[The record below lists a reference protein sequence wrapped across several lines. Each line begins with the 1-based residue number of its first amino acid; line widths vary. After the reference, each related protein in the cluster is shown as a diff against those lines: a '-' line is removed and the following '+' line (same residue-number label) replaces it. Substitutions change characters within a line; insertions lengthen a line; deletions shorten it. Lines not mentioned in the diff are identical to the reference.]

1 MLVNDIVI
9 FFEQLAPLSY
19 QESYDNSGLIIGDRQ
34 MEVKSVLLTLDITP
48 DIVNEAIQVGANV
61 IVAHHP
67 IIFSGL
73 KRITGGNYVE
83 QSVILAIKNDIAIYA
98 AHTNFD
104 SIKNGVNFAIA
115 NKLGIKKP
123 QILQPLANELVK
135 LVTFVPKD
143 HAEKVRLAIFDA
155 GAGHIGNYDCCSY
168 NVEGFGTFRGNDSTN
183 PFVGEKGKIHQ
194 EPEVRLETIMPKS
207 IQAKVLDAL
216 FASHPYEEVAYDLY
230 LLNNRYN
237 EVGFGMVGDME
248 RVLAPM
254 DFLRFVKSAFN
265 VGCVRYTKLPSR
277 NIQRVAFC
285 GGSGASFLKAA
296 IATKAD
302 AFITGDFKYHQFFDA
317 EGKILIA
324 DIGHYESEQ
333 FTIDL
338 FYDYLSKKFPN
349 FAVFKSNITT
359 NPINYL

>member
-1 MLVNDIVI
+1 MQVGDIVS
-9 FFEQLAPLSY
+9 FFEQIAPLSY

-34 MEVKSVLLTLDITP
+34 MKVKSVLLSLDITP
-48 DIVNEAIQVGANV
+48 DVVNEAIQLGANV

-73 KRITGGNYVE
+73 KRITGSNYVE

-98 AHTNFD
+98 VHTNFD
-104 SIKNGVNFAIA
+104 SVKSGVNIAIA
-115 NKLGIKKP
+115 NKLGIKNP
-123 QILQPLANELVK
+123 QILQPITNQLVK
-135 LVTFVPKD
+135 LVTFVPHD
-143 HAEKVRLAIFDA
+143 YAEKVRHAIFEA

-168 NVEGFGTFRGNDSTN
+168 NVEGVGTFRGNDSTN
-183 PFVGEKGKIHQ
+183 PFVGEKGSIHK
-194 EPEVRLETIMPKS
+194 EPEVRLETVLPKS

-216 FASHPYEEVAYDLY
+216 FANHPYEEIAYDLY
-230 LLNNRYN
+230 PLNNRYN
-237 EVGFGMVGDME
+237 EVGLGMFGDME
-248 RVLAPM
+248 KAMAPM
-254 DFLRFVKSAFN
+254 DFLKFVKSAFN
-265 VGCVRYTKLPSR
+265 AGVVKYTKLPSKD
-277 NIQRVAFC
+277 IQRVAFC
-285 GGSGASFLKAA
+285 GGSGASFLKDA
-296 IATKAD
+296 ISVKAD
-302 AFITGDFKYHQFFDA
+302 AFITADFKYHQFFDA

-349 FAVFKSNITT
+349 FAVLKSKITT

>member
-1 MLVNDIVI
+1 MKVGDIVS

-34 MEVKSVLLTLDITP
+34 MEIKSVLLTLDITP
-48 DIVNEAIQVGANV
+48 DVVNEAIQVGANV

-73 KRITGGNYVE
+73 KRITGSNYVE

-104 SIKNGVNFAIA
+104 SIKDGVNFAIA
-115 NKLGIKKP
+115 RKLGIKNP
-123 QILQPLANELVK
+123 EILQPLANELVK
-135 LVTFVPKD
+135 LVTFIPKD
-143 HAEKVRLAIFDA
+143 YAEKVRLAIFDA

-168 NVEGFGTFRGNDSTN
+168 NVDGFGTFRGNDSTN

-216 FASHPYEEVAYDLY
+216 FSSHPYEEVAYDLY
-230 LLNNRYN
+230 PLNNRYN
-237 EVGFGMVGDME
+237 EVGMGMVGDME
-248 RVLAPM
+248 SAMAPM

-265 VGCVRYTKLPSR
+265 AGCVRYTELPSK

-296 IATKAD
+296 MAAKAD

-349 FAVFKSNITT
+349 FAVLKSKIKT

>member
-1 MLVNDIVI
+1 MKVGDIVI

-48 DIVNEAIQVGANV
+48 NVVNEAIQVGANV

-73 KRITGGNYVE
+73 KRITGSNYVE

-115 NKLGIKKP
+115 NKLGVKNP

-143 HAEKVRLAIFDA
+143 HADKVRFAIFDA

-168 NVEGFGTFRGNDSTN
+168 NVDG
-183 PFVGEKGKIHQ
+183 
-194 EPEVRLETIMPKS
+194 
-207 IQAKVLDAL
+207 
-216 FASHPYEEVAYDLY
+216 
-230 LLNNRYN
+230 
-237 EVGFGMVGDME
+237 
-248 RVLAPM
+248 
-254 DFLRFVKSAFN
+254 
-265 VGCVRYTKLPSR
+265 
-277 NIQRVAFC
+277 
-285 GGSGASFLKAA
+285 
-296 IATKAD
+296 
-302 AFITGDFKYHQFFDA
+302 
-317 EGKILIA
+317 
-324 DIGHYESEQ
+324 
-333 FTIDL
+333 
-338 FYDYLSKKFPN
+338 
-349 FAVFKSNITT
+349 
-359 NPINYL
+359 

>member
-1 MLVNDIVI
+1 MKVGDIVN

-19 QESYDNSGLIIGDRQ
+19 QESYDNSGLIIGDKQ
-34 MEVKSVLLTLDITP
+34 MEVKSVLLSLDVTP
-48 DIVNEAIQVGANV
+48 DIVKEAIQIGANV
-61 IVAHHP
+61 IVTHHP

-73 KRITGGNYVE
+73 KKITGSNYIE

-104 SIKNGVNFAIA
+104 SVKNGVNIAIA
-115 NKLGIKKP
+115 NKLGIKNP

-155 GAGHIGNYDCCSY
+155 GAGHIGNYDSCSY
-168 NVEGFGTFRGNDSTN
+168 NVDGFGTFRGNDSTN

-207 IQAKVLDAL
+207 IQGKVLDAL
-216 FASHPYEEVAYDLY
+216 FTSHPYEEVAYDLY
-230 LLNNRYN
+230 PLSNRYN
-237 EVGFGMVGDME
+237 EVGLGMVGDME
-248 RVLAPM
+248 SAMTPI
-254 DFLRFVKSAFN
+254 DFLRFVKSSFN
-265 VGCVRYTKLPSR
+265 AGCVRYTALSSK

-296 IATKAD
+296 MAAMAD

-317 EGKILIA
+317 EGKILIV

-349 FAVFKSNITT
+349 FAVLKSKITT